1 MATDYRRLLAEGP
14 TVVGMITSVLGSGGS
29 VDSAVRYVAERG
41 PELSGG
47 MFSSAVR
54 LTDTRGAR
62 SIEEAL
68 RRQLDGIPRKASGYR
83 DAVSMCLVA
92 SEFSDRDHMQRM
104 LDDASNEA
112 LESVRQMGESYGESL
127 NLPCMA
133 IFAAGIMVPMILMSL
148 MPIMDLGG
156 MFSSGILDR
165 TMLVLITLVIVPCGM
180 LLMSLG
186 IRSGNPFGSRLRDR
200 RELKTAMPLL
210 IAIPLAL
217 LLDGVVDDDM
227 LLLCSVSPACL
238 AVLAM
243 VWREYREAKGR
254 EACEEGLRDSVFD
267 LGNRMVSGENF
278 ESASVSAIGSNPG
291 CSAVAERLRRE
302 FEVCRGN
309 CGDALRRSVSGIS
322 DEVSASLSEILRCS
336 SVDLSDAGELAITL
350 GRQYQDRRAAMASL
364 SIKLKSMT
372 DMMMGTAMVFAPLIL
387 GLSTSMM
394 APLADITGYQSLEG
408 SGLILGAYLVEMC
421 ALVSLLLSS
430 LGKDEPFVSGL
441 WRFCL
446 MCPIA
451 LAVFAVSCSVRI
463 RRGQSGS

>member
-1 MATDYRRLLAEGP
+1 
-14 TVVGMITSVLGSGGS
+14 
-29 VDSAVRYVAERG
+29 
-41 PELSGG
+41 
-47 MFSSAVR
+47 
-54 LTDTRGAR
+54 
-62 SIEEAL
+62 
-68 RRQLDGIPRKASGYR
+68 
-83 DAVSMCLVA
+83 
-92 SEFSDRDHMQRM
+92 
-104 LDDASNEA
+104 
-112 LESVRQMGESYGESL
+112 
-127 NLPCMA
+127 
-133 IFAAGIMVPMILMSL
+133 
-148 MPIMDLGG
+148 
-156 MFSSGILDR
+156 
-165 TMLVLITLVIVPCGM
+165 
-180 LLMSLG
+180 
-186 IRSGNPFGSRLRDR
+186 
-200 RELKTAMPLL
+200 
-210 IAIPLAL
+210 
-217 LLDGVVDDDM
+217 
-227 LLLCSVSPACL
+227 
-238 AVLAM
+238 
-243 VWREYREAKGR
+243 
-254 EACEEGLRDSVFD
+254 
-267 LGNRMVSGENF
+267 
-278 ESASVSAIGSNPG
+278 
-291 CSAVAERLRRE
+291 VAERLRRE